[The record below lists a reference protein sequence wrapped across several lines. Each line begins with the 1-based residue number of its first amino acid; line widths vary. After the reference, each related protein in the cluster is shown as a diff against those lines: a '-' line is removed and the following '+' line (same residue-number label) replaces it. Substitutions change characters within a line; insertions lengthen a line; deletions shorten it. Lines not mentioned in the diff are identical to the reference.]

1 VKSVVDWRSLQEPL
15 NFVMTVWFTPNR
27 LSGIVGSIA
36 ASLLLVQGALLP
48 LRAQEAQALRAETV
62 EPVEDPVAVRRT
74 TTGEVRENLKLK
86 TGDIVS
92 INVFGEASLTGAFTV
107 GPGGEVV
114 FPLLGS
120 IPAAGITAVEVG
132 EKIKALLEADYIRSA
147 QVSVAIT
154 EEAKLAPNTI
164 TVIGQVTRPGQ
175 VAFEKDTPMD
185 LFTAISTA
193 GGITDRGDRSRIEL
207 KRRENED
214 LRTQTLNLE
223 SNRVLKL
230 RDKDTVIVHALP
242 EKIVAEK
249 IIQTVTVI
257 GEVKTPGQVPLK
269 DEQPLDIITAIAMSG
284 GFTDVARPSKVIVR
298 RATEAGVQSIEVNV
312 SKMQKDNSQP
322 FLLLPNDTVTV
333 PQSVF

>member
-1 VKSVVDWRSLQEPL
+1 
-15 NFVMTVWFTPNR
+15 MTVWFSLNR
-27 LSGIVGSIA
+27 LRGTVGSIA
-36 ASLLLVQGALLP
+36 TLMLFAHAGVFPLV
-48 LRAQEAQALRAETV
+48 AQEAQPLRAETL
-62 EPVEDPVAVRRT
+62 EAAQDPVAVRRT

-107 GPGGEVV
+107 GPGGEIV

-120 IPAAGITAVEVG
+120 IPAAGITAVELG
-132 EKIKALLEADYIRSA
+132 DKIKALLEADYIRGA

-164 TVIGQVTRPGQ
+164 TVIGQVMRPGQ

-193 GGITDRGDRSRIEL
+193 GGITERGDRSRIEL

-223 SNRVLKL
+223 SDRVLKL

-269 DEQPLDIITAIAMSG
+269 DDQPLDIITAIAMSG
-284 GFTDVARPSKVIVR
+284 GFTDVARPSKVVVR
-298 RATEAGVQSIEVNV
+298 RSTEAGVQSIEVNV

-322 FLLLPNDTVTV
+322 FILQPNDTVTV

>member
-1 VKSVVDWRSLQEPL
+1 
-15 NFVMTVWFTPNR
+15 MTVWFTPNR
-27 LSGIVGSIA
+27 LSGIVGSCA
-36 ASLLLVQGALLP
+36 ALVLLAEGSFLP
-48 LRAQEAQALRAETV
+48 LAAQDAPPLRGEVV
-62 EPVEDPVAVRRT
+62 EPAQDPVAVRRT

-92 INVFGEASLTGAFTV
+92 INVFGEPSLTGAFTV

-132 EKIKALLEADYIRSA
+132 DKIKALLEADYIRSA
-147 QVSVAIT
+147 QVAVAIT

-164 TVIGQVTRPGQ
+164 TVIGQVMRPGQ

-242 EKIVAEK
+242 EKIIAEK
-249 IIQTVTVI
+249 VIQSVTVI

-269 DEQPLDIITAIAMSG
+269 DDQPLDIITAIAMSG

-298 RATEAGVQSIEVNV
+298 RATEGGVQSIEVNV

>member
-1 VKSVVDWRSLQEPL
+1 
-15 NFVMTVWFTPNR
+15 MTVWFTPNR
-27 LSGIVGSIA
+27 LSGIVGSCA
-36 ASLLLVQGALLP
+36 ALVLLAEGALHPLAAQDSPP
-48 LRAQEAQALRAETV
+48 LRGEVVEAAQ
-62 EPVEDPVAVRRT
+62 DPVAVRRT

-86 TGDIVS
+86 TGDIIS

-120 IPAAGITAVEVG
+120 IPAAGMTAVEVG

-164 TVIGQVTRPGQ
+164 TVIGQVMRPGQ

-242 EKIVAEK
+242 EKIIAEK
-249 IIQTVTVI
+249 VIQSVTVI

-269 DEQPLDIITAIAMSG
+269 DDQPLDIITAIAMSG

-298 RATEAGVQSIEVNV
+298 RATEGGVQSIEVNV

>member
-1 VKSVVDWRSLQEPL
+1 L
-15 NFVMTVWFTPNR
+15 NFVMTVWFAPNR
-27 LSGIVGSIA
+27 LSGIVGSCA
-36 ASLLLVQGALLP
+36 ALVLLAEGALPPLAAQDPPP
-48 LRAQEAQALRAETV
+48 LRGEVV
-62 EPVEDPVAVRRT
+62 EPAQDPVAVRRT
-74 TTGEVRENLKLK
+74 TSGEVRENLKLK
-86 TGDIVS
+86 TGDIIS

-147 QVSVAIT
+147 QVAVAIT
-154 EEAKLAPNTI
+154 EEAKLAPNTV
-164 TVIGQVTRPGQ
+164 TVIGQVMRPGQ

-242 EKIVAEK
+242 EKVIAEK
-249 IIQTVTVI
+249 VIQSVTVI
-257 GEVKTPGQVPLK
+257 GEVKTPGQVLLK
-269 DEQPLDIITAIAMSG
+269 DDQPLDIITAIAMSG
-284 GFTDVARPSKVIVR
+284 GFTDVARPSKVTVR
-298 RATEAGVQSIEVNV
+298 RATEAGVQAIEVNV

>member
-1 VKSVVDWRSLQEPL
+1 MSE
-15 NFVMTVWFTPNR
+15 WFTSKIGGKKASAVVVFSL
-27 LSGIVGSIA
+27 LSGIA
-36 ASLLLVQGALLP
+36 AP
-48 LRAQEAQALRAETV
+48 LAAQDAPPAPRAEV
-62 EPVEDPVAVRRT
+62 VDPAADPVAVRRT
-74 TTGEVRENLKLK
+74 SPGEVRENLKLK

-120 IPAAGITAVEVG
+120 IPAAGGSAVELG
-132 EKIKALLEADYIRSA
+132 QRIKELLETDYIRSA
-147 QVSVAIT
+147 QVSVAIA

-164 TVIGQVTRPGQ
+164 TVIGQVMRPGQ

-185 LFTAISTA
+185 LFTAISSA
-193 GGITDRGDRSRIEL
+193 GGLTERGDRFRIEL

-214 LRTQTLNLE
+214 LRTQMLNLE
-223 SNRVLKL
+223 SDRVLKL

-242 EKIVAEK
+242 EKIIAEK
-249 IIQTVTVI
+249 VIQTITVI
-257 GEVKTPGQVPLK
+257 GEVKNPGQVPLK
-269 DEQPLDIITAIAMSG
+269 DDQPLDIITAIAMSG
-284 GFTDVARPSKVIVR
+284 GFTDVARPSRVIVR
-298 RATEAGVQSIEVNV
+298 RNTEAGVQSIEVNV

-322 FLLLPNDTVTV
+322 FLLQPNDTVTV

>member
-1 VKSVVDWRSLQEPL
+1 
-15 NFVMTVWFTPNR
+15 MTEWFTPKR
-27 LSGIVGSIA
+27 RSGITVSFA
-36 ASLLLVQGALLP
+36 ALALLTQGSVFP
-48 LRAQEAQALRAETV
+48 LVAQDAQPLRAETL
-62 EPVEDPVAVRRT
+62 EAAQDPVAVRRT

-107 GPGGEVV
+107 GPGGEIV

-120 IPAAGITAVEVG
+120 IPAAGITAVELG
-132 EKIKALLEADYIRSA
+132 DKIKALLEADYIRGA

-164 TVIGQVTRPGQ
+164 TVIGQVMRPGQ

-193 GGITDRGDRSRIEL
+193 GGISDRGDRSRIEL
-207 KRRENED
+207 KRRENDD

-249 IIQTVTVI
+249 IIQSVTVI

-269 DEQPLDIITAIAMSG
+269 DDQPLDIITAIAMSG
-284 GFTDVARPSKVIVR
+284 GFTDVARPSKVVVR

-322 FLLLPNDTVTV
+322 FILQPNDTVTV